1 MSASVRRSQL
11 PSPHEPRGDK
21 DKKEKKRSKD
31 EKREKTPKSDKK
43 QKKDKRDKREGKSSK
58 TPALSIEDTGP
69 EAAADASRSLREVAD
84 TTVHSSQARAYS
96 PAKPPMHRGHTA
108 GSAGS
113 QCGSH
118 CAIDHWMA

>member
-1 MSASVRRSQL
+1 MTCFAT
-11 PSPHEPRGDK
+11 RG

-31 EKREKTPKSDKK
+31 EKRDKTPKSDKK
-43 QKKDKRDKREGKSSK
+43 QKKDKRDKKEGKSK
-58 TPALSIEDTGP
+58 KPALSIEDTGP

-96 PAKPPMHRGHTA
+96 TANPPMHRDHTVD
-108 GSAGS
+108 SAGS

-118 CAIDHWMA
+118 CAIDH

>member
-11 PSPHEPRGDK
+11 PSPHEPRG

-43 QKKDKRDKREGKSSK
+43 QKKDKRDKKEGKSK
-58 TPALSIEDTGP
+58 KPALSIEDTGP
-69 EAAADASRSLREVAD
+69 AAAAEASRSLREVAD